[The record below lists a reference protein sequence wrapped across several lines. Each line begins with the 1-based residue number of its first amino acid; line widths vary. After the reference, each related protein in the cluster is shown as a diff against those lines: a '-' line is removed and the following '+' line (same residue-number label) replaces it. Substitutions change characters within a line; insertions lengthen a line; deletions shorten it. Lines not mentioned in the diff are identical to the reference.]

1 MSGFQTHMLI
11 GGVAG
16 LALGRALE
24 LFGISPALGLDTM
37 IVQHLGRSGASWA
50 SLVSTGLPLIALS
63 ALLATVPDIDKSGSY
78 IARRAEAV
86 VTLSGAGLAFVGA
99 IAAKL
104 QPALWLIALTLGAIV
119 GALAGH
125 LLLRLIRRAAGG
137 HRRFTHSFVLAG
149 ALALI
154 AGGLW
159 LAHLG
164 VWALIE
170 VTATGGVLCEPV
182 QPIAGAG
189 ITTNGLQVGIAP
201 SYQLPQICTTGQ
213 RPQWDDT
220 KKAWACVDP
229 ITGLAV
235 GPGMTGGGTSGDLRV
250 AADPAYW
257 QRRATS
263 GICTVG
269 AAISAV
275 NEDGTGGVRRDRADL
290 RHRHHDERPA
300 GERSHAVSFTA
311 EL

>member
-1 MSGFQTHMLI
+1 MSSFQTHMLI

-24 LFGISPALGLDTM
+24 LFGLSPALGLDTM
-37 IVQHLGRSGASWA
+37 IMQHLGRSGASWA

-63 ALLATVPDIDKSGSY
+63 ALLATVPDIDEPDSY

-104 QPALWLIALTLGAIV
+104 QPALWLIALTLGTIV

-137 HRRFTHSFVLAG
+137 HRRFTHSLVLAG

-164 VWALIE
+164 AWALIPGALAWGIVIHNLGDV
-170 VTATGGVLCEPV
+170 VTISGVPLLYPLSRQSFRLLPEPISRFGEPIAALAASVAGLLLLGVLH
-182 QPIAGAG
+182 
-189 ITTNGLQVGIAP
+189 
-201 SYQLPQICTTGQ
+201 
-213 RPQWDDT
+213 
-220 KKAWACVDP
+220 
-229 ITGLAV
+229 
-235 GPGMTGGGTSGDLRV
+235 M
-250 AADPAYW
+250 
-257 QRRATS
+257 
-263 GICTVG
+263 
-269 AAISAV
+269 
-275 NEDGTGGVRRDRADL
+275 
-290 RHRHHDERPA
+290 
-300 GERSHAVSFTA
+300 
-311 EL
+311 